1 MNNMDAGV
9 VFRDLDEGVLV
20 VEFFFL
26 FLFFYYFRLLYSIG
40 ALHCR
45 WIRFQLFNVKLRGAY
60 KLV

>member
-20 VEFFFL
+20 VEFFF
-26 FLFFYYFRLLYSIG
+26 FFYFRLLYSIG